1 MVGNFFN
8 KITSLYY
15 QKQIIKCFTAVNKAR
30 VLQFIK
36 QIKLRPIEANRNG
49 SNSHGRRGCTYTFAA
64 CGLFSWDQ
72 FRISNEEVKS
82 ELTDILKEF
91 NSVKN
96 GENDTDNKKDDKNP
110 VVESRINFEASR
122 NFENEEWTKIYD
134 KKDLLIWRRKI
145 GYDNESGADIYEH
158 KVLGRFDDLT
168 PIEYYQVQIDLAY
181 RTEWDFLI
189 KMLKMI
195 SKDAVS
201 NTELVRW
208 VSKFPYPLADREYM
222 FVRRYCIE
230 PDEKLLILINR
241 GIPEVEDLSY
251 ESHTVK
257 VTQYKSNTI
266 IIPYTDFD
274 RPGLYYIIQY
284 YDVNKAKIPKLAYK
298 WIASSGL
305 PDYVA
310 KLHKATL
317 KQRLKHDEETDK
329 NLMETFEFFRMS
341 DKSEKLAQKDSTTE
355 SEVLLCEASKNQK
368 ENKQIKEDK
377 PKGIENIKD
386 SNGEESE
393 TQLDDVSAKL
403 KVRIIEIDQR
413 VQETMPEYLKEITQ
427 KLNED
432 YFISYE
438 PHPVFYNY

>member
-1 MVGNFFN
+1 MPFF
-8 KITSLYY
+8 S
-15 QKQIIKCFTAVNKAR
+15 KQ
-30 VLQFIK
+30 
-36 QIKLRPIEANRNG
+36 
-49 SNSHGRRGCTYTFAA
+49 
-64 CGLFSWDQ
+64 
-72 FRISNEEVKS
+72 
-82 ELTDILKEF
+82 
-91 NSVKN
+91 
-96 GENDTDNKKDDKNP
+96 
-110 VVESRINFEASR
+110 
-122 NFENEEWTKIYD
+122 NEEWTKIYD

-145 GYDNESGADIYEH
+145 GYDAESGADVYEH

-189 KMLKMI
+189 KILKMI
-195 SKDAVS
+195 SKDTTS
-201 NTELVRW
+201 NTELIRW
-208 VSKFPYPLADREYM
+208 VTKFPYPLADREYM

-241 GIPEVEDLSY
+241 GIPEVEDLPY
-251 ESHTVK
+251 EKHTVK

-310 KLHKATL
+310 KLHKATM
-317 KQRLKHDEETDK
+317 KQRLKQDDETEK
-329 NLMETFEFFRMS
+329 NLMETFEFFRIN
-341 DKSEKLAQKDSTTE
+341 DKCEKVLKEDSKAE
-355 SEVLLCEASKNQK
+355 SEVLLFEGSKNQK
-368 ENKQIKEDK
+368 AKEEVKEVVPKETENKD
-377 PKGIENIKD
+377 G
-386 SNGEESE
+386 
-393 TQLDDVSAKL
+393 TDVMEPEIQPSDMATKL
-403 KVRIIEIDQR
+403 KVGIVEIDQR
-413 VQETMPEYLKEITQ
+413 VQETMPEYLREITQ

-438 PHPVFYNY
+438 PHPVFYHY